1 MTLVKLSQLG
11 CGYNAE
17 QMSRGGISRVDKADF
32 DGLNLFRRQVQIREC
47 QAFTRAQAHMHLVQL
62 LTGLNLKRTA
72 RCGERSFA

>member
-47 QAFTRAQAHMHLVQL
+47 QAFTRAQTNMHFMQL
-62 LTGLNLKRTA
+62 IAGLNLN
-72 RCGERSFA
+72 